1 MKKTKKCT
9 FLSFYYSKNKKRHI
23 KNRKRCSK
31 NKKDVEI
38 SNEISFFRLCSKNRL
53 LKSTEIFENVI

>member
-9 FLSFYYSKNKKRHI
+9 FLSFYCSKNRKRYI

-31 NKKDVEI
+31 NKKDVEN
-38 SNEISFFRLCSKNRL
+38 SKEISFLLLCSKNRMSKL
-53 LKSTEIFENVI
+53 TEIFENVI